1 MKMRKKYLIA
11 VNEFCIRYNIE
22 DSFIISLERT
32 GLIEVLRI
40 KEDLFI
46 DSEQLLQIEKF
57 IRMHNELDINLEGIE
72 TITHLLKRLKMLQD
86 ENISLRNRL
95 SLYESADF

>member
-1 MKMRKKYLIA
+1 
-11 VNEFCIRYNIE
+11 
-22 DSFIISLERT
+22 
-32 GLIEVLRI
+32 VLRI

-95 SLYESADF
+95 SLYESAGA